1 MCGRYSLGQP
11 VNAADRFD
19 FVDWHER
26 RIEPKFNVAPT
37 QLVLTVVAGPDG
49 REAPLMRWGF
59 QPGYLKD
66 SRLAPIN
73 AKAEALLDKPLFRG
87 ALARQRCL
95 VVADGFFEWRSLPEG
110 GKQPMYM
117 RLKDGGLFAFAGL
130 YSTGKDGTP
139 PSCAIVTT
147 TPNDLLAP
155 IHARMPVVL
164 APEDEAMWLD
174 PTLTDPHAV
183 LPCLRPYPSELMTAF
198 PVSRRVNAADQD
210 APELILP
217 ASELAA
223 AL

>member
-1 MCGRYSLGQP
+1 M
-11 VNAADRFD
+11 
-19 FVDWHER
+19 
-26 RIEPKFNVAPT
+26 APT

-73 AKAEALLDKPLFRG
+73 AKAETLLDKPLFRG

-117 RLKDGGLFAFAGL
+117 RLKDGSLFAFAGL
-130 YSTGKDGTP
+130 YTPGKDGTP

-147 TPNDLLAP
+147 TPNELVAP
-155 IHARMPVVL
+155 LHYVAWNMP
-164 APEDEAMWLD
+164 
-174 PTLTDPHAV
+174 AV
-183 LPCLRPYPSELMTAF
+183 MS
-198 PVSRRVNAADQD
+198 
-210 APELILP
+210 
-217 ASELAA
+217 
-223 AL
+223 